1 MAKILVI
8 GATGLIGSAVA
19 SALAARNEVIKAART
34 PADGVEAVD
43 ISKPD
48 SIASLFA
55 RIGTVDGIICA
66 AGSAPMVPWSDV
78 TTQVLMAGLGGKF
91 ADQANVIIGGYPHV
105 TPGGSIT
112 VTTGVLA
119 EHPMP
124 GSAVTTTANSAL
136 AGLVRAA
143 ALELQGSV
151 RVNAVSPGWVSET
164 LAKLGRDPSEG
175 MPAALVADV
184 YVEALDVDVSGHVLD
199 ADAILLKACRRH
211 WWPTS
216 MSRRWTWTSAATC
229 WTP

>member
-78 TTQVLMAGLGGKF
+78 TTQVLMAGLGGKPRWLK
-91 ADQANVIIGGYPHV
+91 A
-105 TPGGSIT
+105 
-112 VTTGVLA
+112 
-119 EHPMP
+119 
-124 GSAVTTTANSAL
+124 
-136 AGLVRAA
+136 R
-143 ALELQGSV
+143 
-151 RVNAVSPGWVSET
+151 
-164 LAKLGRDPSEG
+164 
-175 MPAALVADV
+175 PAAGAGYDLNGIRPM
-184 YVEALDVDVSGHVLD
+184 LDQLSG
-199 ADAILLKACRRH
+199 KA
-211 WWPTS
+211 
-216 MSRRWTWTSAATC
+216 
-229 WTP
+229 